1 MSSTSR
7 RAAAGLLA
15 AALACGLAACSSGN
29 PTPAGTGAGAASSL
43 SSGPSPTPST
53 TPPPKPPAASPLT
66 GRTSGSIDGPVVV
79 VKIDNSGPARPATNL
94 DKADVV
100 YLEPV
105 EAGLT
110 RLAAVFSSQLPE
122 RIGPVR
128 SGRASDIEL
137 FRQYG
142 RVAFAYSGAQ
152 RRVLRLIARAPWYDL
167 NPATAG
173 GSFQRDFSRPAPYNL
188 YVQTDPLLRRAPKV
202 TKANDVGFRFG
213 SAPAGGRSA
222 DSVTATWQR
231 AQARFTWSGADD
243 RWYWEMDGR
252 PQRTTGGDRVGAE
265 NVIVQYVTIKP
276 SRFRDVNGS
285 PSPDVDTVGSG
296 TAVLLRDGKAYSVK
310 WSRPSA
316 DKPTRWTIDGEDANL
331 AVGRTWVVLLD
342 KRTPARVR

>member
-1 MSSTSR
+1 MSPTWR

-15 AALACGLAACSSGN
+15 AALAYGLAACSSAD
-29 PTPAGTGAGAASSL
+29 PAPAAPRAAASSV
-43 SSGPSPTPST
+43 SGSPSPKASATP
-53 TPPPKPPAASPLT
+53 TPERPPASPLT
-66 GRTSGSIDGPVVV
+66 GRTSGRIDGPVVV

-110 RLAAVFSSQLPE
+110 RIAAVFSSQLPD

-152 RRVLRLIARAPWYDL
+152 RRVLRLIRKAPWYDL

-173 GSFQRDFSRPAPYNL
+173 GSFERDFGRLSPYNL
-188 YVQTDPLLRRAPKV
+188 YVRTDPLLERAPKA
-202 TKANDVGFRFG
+202 TEPNDVGFRFG
-213 SAPAGGRSA
+213 AAPAGGTSA
-222 DSVTATWQR
+222 ESVTATWQR
-231 AQARFTWSGADD
+231 ARATFTWSAADK

-252 PQRTTGGDRVGAE
+252 AQRTTAGDRVGAE
-265 NVIVQYVTIKP
+265 NVIVQYVTIKA
-276 SRFRDVNGS
+276 SRFRDVNGAA
-285 PSPDVDTVGSG
+285 SPDVDTVGRG
-296 TAVLLRDGKAYSVK
+296 KAVLLRDGKAYRVT

-316 DKPTRWTIDGEDANL
+316 AKPTRWTVAGKDANL
-331 AVGRTWVVLLD
+331 AVGRTWIVLLD
-342 KRTPARVR
+342 KRTPARLR